1 MDEKAPPFS
10 PDVLSNPFWSMSPEE
25 VFRVLG
31 SSPDGLSDEEV
42 FRRLSLFGKNSLEAA
57 PRLQKTKIFLNQ
69 FKSPL
74 ILALI
79 FAGGLT
85 AILGEFVD
93 SGVIF
98 LAVFVNTFL
107 GFWQENKAETVLE
120 LLRSYIRTRVR
131 VKRGGSDK
139 EIDAVELVP
148 GDVFR
153 IARGDRIPADARIF
167 YTNRF
172 QADESVLTGES
183 LPEEKDAR
191 SLPAAT
197 VVGDR
202 TSVVFGGTLAVEG
215 VAEAVVTGTGLA
227 TEFGK
232 ISKLIRERERAGS
245 RTPLQTALGRF
256 SLWVGMVLAFLIA
269 TLFFI
274 GIVYHYDPVEMFLI
288 SVAVAVSA
296 VPEGLPIALTVILA
310 VGVERLS
317 KKKAVVRKLL
327 AAETMGS
334 TSIILTDKTGT
345 LTEARM
351 EVRDVIPWG
360 GDGSEEKKR
369 EILESAL
376 FHSDA
381 ILENP
386 EEEVADWRIGGNPT
400 EIAVIR
406 AAARAGISYD
416 GFAKQFPLTERLP
429 FDPKRKFA
437 AVSVVRKNGSEF
449 ILFGAPDVLLGFVD
463 CEKVERERALA
474 LIEERAFKGE
484 RVLGVIVKP
493 HMSSAPSEFEKLA
506 SFSLDASSDGVAPRV
521 GGYRL
526 LGFIALHDPLRP
538 GVKDAIWRIGR
549 AGVKTVIVTG
559 DHPGTAEAIARE
571 LGMIDGRG
579 AVLTGDDLMHLSK
592 EELRARRDE
601 VSVYARVTPEQKV
614 LLVNMYKEKGNVV
627 AVTGD
632 GVNDAP
638 ALETA
643 DIGIA
648 VGSGTD
654 VTKSVADLIILDDN
668 YETIVEAISEGRRIL
683 DNIQKV
689 IVYLLSN
696 SLDALL
702 IIGGSIIAGVA
713 MPLTALQILF
723 VNFFSDSFPAI
734 AFAFETDVDDIGAR
748 PRRLHRNLFDNEMK
762 VLILIIGVPTSL
774 LLFVLYYF
782 LLRSGFP
789 ADLVRTFIFAAFATY
804 TLILSFSLR
813 SLKKSIFEYNPFSN
827 LYLFSGVGIGLAL
840 TFLAVYVPVL
850 QNIFDTVPLPAP
862 WLGAVFLVGLFNIA
876 AVEAGKLF
884 FRNRNF

>member
-1 MDEKAPPFS
+1 MP
-10 PDVLSNPFWSMSPEE
+10 PEE

-31 SSPDGLSDEEV
+31 SSPDGITDEEAV
-42 FRRLSLFGKNSLEAA
+42 RRTRLFGENSFAVSS
-57 PRLQKTKIFLNQ
+57 RLKKTRIFLDQ
-69 FKSPL
+69 FTSPL
-74 ILALI
+74 IFALI
-79 FAGGLT
+79 FAGALT
-85 AILGEFVD
+85 LLLREFVD
-93 SGVIF
+93 TGVIF

-107 GFWQENKAETVLE
+107 GFWQENKAQTVLE

-131 VKRGGSDK
+131 VKRSGSDK

-153 IARGDRIPADARIF
+153 ITRGDRIPADARIF
-167 YTNRF
+167 YANRF
-172 QADESVLTGES
+172 QADESILTGES

-197 VVGDR
+197 AAADR

-215 VAEAVVTGTGLA
+215 TAEAVVTGTGFA

-232 ISKLIRERERAGS
+232 ISRIIRERERAGS
-245 RTPLQTALGRF
+245 RTPLQAALKRF
-256 SLWVGMVLAFLIA
+256 SLWVGIILLFLIA
-269 TLFFI
+269 VLFFV
-274 GIVYHYDPVEMFLI
+274 GVAYRYDPVEMFLI
-288 SVAVAVSA
+288 SVAVLVSA
-296 VPEGLPIALTVILA
+296 VPEGLPVALTVILA

-317 KKKAVVRKLL
+317 KKRAVVRKLL

-360 GDGSEEKKR
+360 DDKSEEKKK

-386 EEEVADWRIGGNPT
+386 EEEVADWRITGNPT
-400 EIAVIR
+400 EVAVIR
-406 AAARAGISYD
+406 AAARAGISYA
-416 GFAKQFPLTERLP
+416 GFAKRFPLTEQLP

-437 AVSVVRKNGSEF
+437 AVSVSRKNSSEF

-463 CEKVERERALA
+463 CAKEEKERARA
-474 LIEERAFKGE
+474 LIEERAQKGE
-484 RVLGVIVKP
+484 RVLGILVKP
-493 HMSSAPSEFEKLA
+493 RAPSAPSEFEKLA
-506 SFSLDASSDGVAPRV
+506 SFSLDGASGEEGLSV
-521 GGYRL
+521 GGYTL
-526 LGFIALHDPLRP
+526 LGFIALYDPLRP
-538 GVKDAIWRIGR
+538 GVKDAIGRIGR

-579 AVLTGDDLMHLSK
+579 AVLTGEDLVHLTP
-592 EELRARRDE
+592 EELLARSDE

-614 LLVNMYKEKGNVV
+614 MLVNLYKNKGEVV

-654 VTKSVADLIILDDN
+654 VTKSVADLVILDDN
-668 YETIVEAISEGRRIL
+668 YETIVEAIYEGRRIL
-683 DNIQKV
+683 DNIRKV

-696 SLDALL
+696 SLDELL
-702 IIGGSIIAGVA
+702 IIGGAIIAGVIV
-713 MPLTALQILF
+713 PLTALQILF
-723 VNFFSDSFPAI
+723 INFFSDSFPAI
-734 AFAFETDVDDIGAR
+734 ALAFEEGVDDIGAR

-762 VLILIIGVPTSL
+762 VLILVIGIPTSL
-774 LLFVLYYF
+774 LLFFLYYF

-789 ADLVRTFIFAAFATY
+789 TDIVRTFIFAALGTY

-813 SLKKSIFEYNPFSN
+813 SLKKSILEYNPFSN
-827 LYLFSGVGIGLAL
+827 RYLLFGVGIGLAL
-840 TFLAVYVPVL
+840 TFLAIYVPAL
-850 QNIFDTVPLPAP
+850 QDVFDTVSLPAS
-862 WLGAVFLVGLFNIA
+862 WLGAVFLVGLFNLA
-876 AVEAGKLF
+876 AVEAGKVF
-884 FRNRNF
+884 FRSRNF

>member
-1 MDEKAPPFS
+1 MP
-10 PDVLSNPFWSMSPEE
+10 PEE

-31 SSPDGLSDEEV
+31 SSPDGLSDEEAL
-42 FRRLSLFGKNSLEAA
+42 RRLSGFGKNSLEEA
-57 PRLQKTKIFLNQ
+57 PRLQKTKIFLDQ

-74 ILALI
+74 IFILI
-79 FAGGLT
+79 FAGILT
-85 AILGEFVD
+85 AILREFVD
-93 SGVIF
+93 TGVIF

-131 VKRGGSDK
+131 VKRDGGDK

-148 GDVFR
+148 GDVIR
-153 IARGDRIPADARIF
+153 ITRGDRIPADARIF

-183 LPEEKDAR
+183 LPEEKDSR

-197 VVGDR
+197 AVAER

-215 VAEAVVTGTGLA
+215 VVDAIVTGTGSM

-245 RTPLQTALGRF
+245 RTPLQAALSRF
-256 SLWVGMVLAFLIA
+256 SLWVGIVLSFLIA
-269 TLFFI
+269 VLFLV
-274 GIVYHYDPVEMFLI
+274 GVSSEYDPAEMFLI

-296 VPEGLPIALTVILA
+296 VPEGLPVALTVILA

-317 KKKAVVRKLL
+317 KKRAVVRKLL

-360 GDGSEEKKR
+360 DEGNEEKKK

-386 EEEVADWRIGGNPT
+386 EEEVSDWRIGGNPT
-400 EIAVIR
+400 EVAVIR
-406 AAARAGISYD
+406 AAARAGISYA
-416 GFAKQFPLTERLP
+416 GFAKRFPLTERLP

-463 CEKVERERALA
+463 CGKEEKERALA
-474 LIEERAFKGE
+474 FIEERAFKGE
-484 RVLGVIVKP
+484 RILGVLVKP
-493 HMSSAPSEFEKLA
+493 HTPSAPSEFEKLA
-506 SFSLDASSDGVAPRV
+506 SFSLDATSRGVAPLV
-521 GGYRL
+521 TGYRL

-538 GVKDAIWRIGR
+538 GVKDAIGRIGR
-549 AGVKTVIVTG
+549 AGVRTVIVTG

-571 LGMIDGRG
+571 LGMVDGRG
-579 AVLTGDDLMHLSK
+579 AVLTGEDLVHLTP
-592 EELRARRDE
+592 EELLARASE

-614 LLVNMYKEKGNVV
+614 MLVNLYKNKGEVV

-643 DIGIA
+643 DIGVA

-654 VTKSVADLIILDDN
+654 VTKSAADLVILDDN

-683 DNIQKV
+683 DNIRKV
-689 IVYLLSN
+689 IVYLLSD
-696 SLDALL
+696 SLDGLLL
-702 IIGGSIIAGVA
+702 IGGAIITGVA
-713 MPLTALQILF
+713 VPLTVLQILF
-723 VNFFSDSFPAI
+723 VNFFADSFPAI
-734 AFAFETDVDDIGAR
+734 ALAFEEGVDDIGAR

-762 VLILIIGVPTSL
+762 VLILAIGIPTSL
-774 LLFVLYYF
+774 LLFLLYYF

-789 ADLVRTFIFAAFATY
+789 TDLVRTFIFAAFATY

-813 SLKKSIFEYNPFSN
+813 SLKKSILEYNPFSN
-827 LYLFSGVGIGLAL
+827 RYLLSGVGIGLAL

-850 QNIFDTVPLPAP
+850 QDVFDTVPLPAP

>member
-1 MDEKAPPFS
+1 MDEKTPPFS
-10 PDVLSNPFWSMSPEE
+10 LNVLSNPFWSMPPEE

-31 SSPDGLSDEEV
+31 SSPNGLSDEEAL
-42 FRRLSLFGKNSLEAA
+42 RRLSGFGKNSLEEA
-57 PRLQKTKIFLNQ
+57 PRLRKTKIFLDQ

-79 FAGGLT
+79 FAGILT
-85 AILGEFVD
+85 AILREFVEM
-93 SGVIF
+93 GVIF

-131 VKRGGSDK
+131 VKRDGGDK

-148 GDVFR
+148 GDVIR
-153 IARGDRIPADARIF
+153 ITRGDRIPADARIF
-167 YTNRF
+167 FTNRF

-183 LPEEKDAR
+183 LPAEKDSR

-197 VVGDR
+197 AVAER

-215 VAEAVVTGTGLA
+215 VVDAIVTGTGSM

-245 RTPLQTALGRF
+245 RTPLQAALSRF
-256 SLWVGMVLAFLIA
+256 SLWVGIVLSFLIA
-269 TLFFI
+269 VLFLV
-274 GIVYHYDPVEMFLI
+274 GVSSEYDPAEMFLI

-296 VPEGLPIALTVILA
+296 VPEGLPVALTVILA

-317 KKKAVVRKLL
+317 KKRAVVRKLL

-360 GDGSEEKKR
+360 DEGNEEKKK

-386 EEEVADWRIGGNPT
+386 EEEVSDWRIGGNPT
-400 EIAVIR
+400 EVAVIR
-406 AAARAGISYD
+406 AAARAGISYA
-416 GFAKQFPLTERLP
+416 GFAKRFPLTERLP

-463 CEKVERERALA
+463 CGKEEKERALA
-474 LIEERAFKGE
+474 FIEERAFKGE
-484 RVLGVIVKP
+484 RILGVLVKP
-493 HMSSAPSEFEKLA
+493 HTPSAPSEFEKLA
-506 SFSLDASSDGVAPRV
+506 SFSLDATSRGVAPRV

-538 GVKDAIWRIGR
+538 GGKDAIWRLGR
-549 AGVKTVIVTG
+549 AGVRTVIVTG

-571 LGMIDGRG
+571 LGMVDGRG
-579 AVLTGDDLMHLSK
+579 AVLTGEDLVHLTP
-592 EELRARRDE
+592 EELLARASE

-614 LLVNMYKEKGNVV
+614 MLVNLYKNKGEVV
-627 AVTGD
+627 AVNGD

-643 DIGIA
+643 DIGVA

-654 VTKSVADLIILDDN
+654 VTKSAADLVILDDN

-762 VLILIIGVPTSL
+762 G
-774 LLFVLYYF
+774 
-782 LLRSGFP
+782 
-789 ADLVRTFIFAAFATY
+789 
-804 TLILSFSLR
+804 
-813 SLKKSIFEYNPFSN
+813 
-827 LYLFSGVGIGLAL
+827 
-840 TFLAVYVPVL
+840 
-850 QNIFDTVPLPAP
+850 
-862 WLGAVFLVGLFNIA
+862 
-876 AVEAGKLF
+876 
-884 FRNRNF
+884 

>member
-1 MDEKAPPFS
+1 MS
-10 PDVLSNPFWSMSPEE
+10 PDE
-25 VFRVLG
+25 VFRVLR

-42 FRRLSLFGKNSLEAA
+42 LRCISEFGKNLLEEA
-57 PRLQKTKIFLNQ
+57 PRLRKAKIFLNQ

-74 ILALI
+74 ILVLI
-79 FAGGLT
+79 FAGLLT
-85 AILGEFVD
+85 AVLGERID
-93 SGVIF
+93 TAVIF

-107 GFWQENKAETVLE
+107 GFWQENKAQTVLE

-131 VKRGGSDK
+131 VKRSGIEK
-139 EIDAVELVP
+139 EIDASELVP

-167 YTNRF
+167 YANRF
-172 QADESVLTGES
+172 QADEAVLTGES
-183 LPEEKDAR
+183 LPEEKIAD
-191 SLPAAT
+191 
-197 VVGDR
+197 
-202 TSVVFGGTLAVEG
+202 SVSVSTALGERASMVFGGTLAVEG
-215 VAEAVVTGTGLA
+215 VADAVVTGTGLA

-232 ISKLIRERERAGS
+232 ISKLIQERERAGS
-245 RTPLQTALGRF
+245 QTPLETALKRF
-256 SLWVGMVLAFLIA
+256 SLVVGIVLVFLIA
-269 TLFFI
+269 VLFAVGVSFA
-274 GIVYHYDPVEMFLI
+274 YDPVEMFLI

-296 VPEGLPIALTVILA
+296 VPEGLPVALTVILA

-317 KKKAVVRKLL
+317 KKRAVVRKLL

-360 GDGSEEKKR
+360 DSGSEEKKK

-386 EEEVADWRIGGNPT
+386 GDAVEDWRIGGNPT
-400 EIAVIR
+400 EVAVIL
-406 AAARAGISYD
+406 AAAKVGISYA
-416 GFAKQFPLTERLP
+416 GFAKQFPLIERLP
-429 FDPKRKFA
+429 FDPKRKFS
-437 AVSVVRKNGSEF
+437 AVSVLRKTGSEF
-449 ILFGAPDVLLGFVD
+449 VLFGAPDVLLGFVD
-463 CEKVERERALA
+463 CAKAERERARA
-474 LIEERAFKGE
+474 LIEERAFRGE
-484 RVLGVIVKP
+484 RILGVLVKS
-493 HMSSAPSEFEKLA
+493 HTASASSEFEKLA
-506 SFSLDASSDGVAPRV
+506 AFSLGAASRKEELSI
-521 GGYRL
+521 GGYML

-538 GVKDAIWRIGR
+538 GVKDAIVRIGR

-579 AVLTGDDLMHLSK
+579 AVLTGEDLVHLAP
-592 EELRARRDE
+592 EELLARAGE
-601 VSVYARVTPEQKV
+601 ISVYARVTPEQKV
-614 LLVNMYKEKGNVV
+614 MLVNLYKNKGEVV

-648 VGSGTD
+648 IGSGTD
-654 VTKSVADLIILDDN
+654 VTKSAADLVILDDN

-683 DNIQKV
+683 DNIRKV
-689 IVYLLSN
+689 IVYLLSD
-696 SLDALL
+696 SLDELL
-702 IIGGSIIAGVA
+702 IIGGAIVAGVA
-713 MPLTALQILF
+713 VPLTALQIIF

-734 AFAFETDVDDIGAR
+734 ALAFEKGVDDIGAR
-748 PRRLHRNLFDNEMK
+748 PRRLHRNLFDTEMK
-762 VLILIIGVPTSL
+762 ILILAIGFSTSF
-774 LLFVLYYF
+774 LLFLLYYV
-782 LLRSGFP
+782 LLQWEFP
-789 ADLVRTFIFAAFATY
+789 PDRVRTFIFAAFATY

-813 SLKKSIFEYNPFSN
+813 SLKKSILEYNPFSN
-827 LYLFSGVGIGLAL
+827 LYLVAGVGVGLVL

-850 QNIFDTVPLPAP
+850 QSVFNTVSLPVP
-862 WLGAVFLVGLFNIA
+862 WLGAVFLVGLFNIV

>member
-1 MDEKAPPFS
+1 MP
-10 PDVLSNPFWSMSPEE
+10 PEE
-25 VFRVLG
+25 VFRDLE
-31 SSPDGLSDEEV
+31 SSSEGLSDEEAL
-42 FRRLSLFGKNSLEAA
+42 RRLSLFGQNSLEAA

-85 AILGEFVD
+85 AILREFVD
-93 SGVIF
+93 TGVIF

-148 GDVFR
+148 GDVIR
-153 IARGDRIPADARIF
+153 ITRGDRIPADARIF

-172 QADESVLTGES
+172 QADEAVLTGES
-183 LPEEKDAR
+183 LPEEKTTD

-215 VAEAVVTGTGLA
+215 AAEAVVTGTGLA

-245 RTPLQTALGRF
+245 QTPLQAALKRF
-256 SLWVGMVLAFLIA
+256 SLWLGIILSLLIA
-269 TLFFI
+269 VLFSV
-274 GIVYHYDPVEMFLI
+274 GIAYHYDPTEMFLI

-317 KKKAVVRKLL
+317 KKKAVIRKLL

-345 LTEARM
+345 LTQARM
-351 EVRDVIPWG
+351 EVRDVIPWE

-386 EEEVADWRIGGNPT
+386 NDGVENWRIGGNPT

-406 AAARAGISYD
+406 AAARAGISYAD
-416 GFAKQFPLTERLP
+416 FAKRFPLTERLP

-437 AVSVVRKNGSEF
+437 AVSVLRKNGNEF
-449 ILFGAPDVLLGFVD
+449 ILFGAPDVLLRFVD
-463 CEKVERERALA
+463 CGKEEKERARA

-484 RVLGVIVKP
+484 RILGVLVKP
-493 HMSSAPSEFEKLA
+493 HTLSAPSEFEKLA
-506 SFSLDASSDGVAPRV
+506 SFSLDASSDGVAPLV
-521 GGYRL
+521 AGYRL

-538 GVKDAIWRIGR
+538 GVKDAIGRIGR

-571 LGMIDGRG
+571 LGMVDGRG
-579 AVLTGDDLMHLSK
+579 AVLTGEDLVHLTP
-592 EELRARRDE
+592 EELLARSDE

-614 LLVNMYKEKGNVV
+614 MLVNLYKNKGEIV

-643 DIGIA
+643 DIGVA

-654 VTKSVADLIILDDN
+654 VTKSVADLVILDDN

-683 DNIQKV
+683 DNIRKV

-696 SLDALL
+696 SLDGLL
-702 IIGGSIIAGVA
+702 LIGGSIIAGVA
-713 MPLTALQILF
+713 MPLTTLQILF

-734 AFAFETDVDDIGAR
+734 ALAFEEGVDDIGAR

-762 VLILIIGVPTSL
+762 VLILVIGISTSF
-774 LLFVLYYF
+774 LLFFIYYA

-789 ADLVRTFIFAAFATY
+789 TDLVRTFIFAAFATY

-813 SLKKSIFEYNPFSN
+813 SLKKSILEYNPFSN
-827 LYLFSGVGIGLAL
+827 LYLFSGVGIGLTL

-850 QNIFDTVPLPAP
+850 QNVFDTVALPAP
-862 WLGAVFLVGLFNIA
+862 WLGAVFLVGLFNIV